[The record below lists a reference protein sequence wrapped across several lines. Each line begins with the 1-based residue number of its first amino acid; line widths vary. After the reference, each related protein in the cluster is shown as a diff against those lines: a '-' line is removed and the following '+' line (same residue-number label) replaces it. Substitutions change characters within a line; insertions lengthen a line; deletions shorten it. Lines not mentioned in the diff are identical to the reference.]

1 MSDERKTK
9 TVKKRNQM
17 VTTPGG
23 PRARSRVHRVNSGEL
38 VEVQASGAPRV
49 RSLAKAGASV
59 PKPAITAN
67 LVATPGGYRSRSL
80 VHRVEPGHAVALA
93 ADALRIRSLASNAEV
108 KRIGR
113 PAANVVAPKL
123 GDEWIADAYWN
134 NDSGGPITSYR
145 ATWEVPDEPAT
156 DSGQLIYLFNGITR
170 YYANNAVILQ
180 PVLQWGT
187 GPDGGGA
194 FWTIA
199 SWYVHL
205 QGEAFYTPFAA
216 VNPGDE
222 VTGVMTAVDQG
233 GGLFT
238 YRSEFEGVPSSV
250 LTVQNAEELVWCS
263 QALEAYRLE
272 RCSDYPAS
280 ASTVFRSIELVTAAG
295 VPNVDWLR
303 EEKVTDCG
311 QHVKIVKNVG
321 SDGEIEIFYR

>member
-1 MSDERKTK
+1 
-9 TVKKRNQM
+9 M

-23 PRARSRVHRVNSGEL
+23 PRARSRVHRVNPGEL
-38 VEVQASGAPRV
+38 VEVQSSGAPRV
-49 RSLAKAGASV
+49 RPRARARTSV
-59 PKPAITAN
+59 AKPAIAAN

-80 VHRVEPGHAVALA
+80 VHRVDPGHAVDLA
-93 ADALRIRSLASNAEV
+93 ADGLRIRSLASNAEV
-108 KRIGR
+108 SRIAR
-113 PAANVVAPKL
+113 PKANVVAPKL

-134 NDSGGPITSYR
+134 NDSGSPITSFR
-145 ATWEVPDEPAT
+145 TTWEVPDEPST
-156 DSGQLIYLFNGITR
+156 DSGQLIYLFNGMTR
-170 YYANNAVILQ
+170 YYGNNAVILQ

-205 QGEAFYTPFAA
+205 QGDTFYTPFVA
-216 VNPGDE
+216 VNPGDA

-238 YRSEFEGVPSSV
+238 YRSEFEGVTSSV

-263 QALEAYRLE
+263 QTLEAYRLE

-280 ASTVFRSIELVTAAG
+280 AATAFRSIELVTAAG
-295 VPNVDWLR
+295 VPNVNWQ
-303 EEKVTDCG
+303 EEDRVTDCG
-311 QHVKIVKNVG
+311 QHVKVVKNVA
-321 SDGEIEIFYR
+321 SDGEVEIFYR